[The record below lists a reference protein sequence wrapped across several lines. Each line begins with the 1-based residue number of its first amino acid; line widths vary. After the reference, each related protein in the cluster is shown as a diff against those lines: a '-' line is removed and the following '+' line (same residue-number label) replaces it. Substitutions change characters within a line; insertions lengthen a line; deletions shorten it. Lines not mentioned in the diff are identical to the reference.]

1 MEKNIIGRKEER
13 KVLLSLSKS
22 KQSEFA
28 VVYGR
33 RRVGKTYLVRELFEG
48 KFAFYHTAISPFE
61 MTDSD
66 LLYRQQLKTFSES
79 LRMYG
84 DYHKEVPSDWF
95 EAFSWLKE
103 LLMRKGTGTRQIVFI
118 DELPWMDTPR
128 AGFITAF
135 EHFWNGWGAGCHN
148 LFLIV
153 CGSATTW
160 INDKLLNNTGGL
172 YGRAT
177 REIHLSPFT
186 LSETYDYFKS
196 RGLSIDQYDTL
207 QAYMVVGGIPYYLS
221 YFETGLS
228 IAQNI
233 DKMFFSKDSKLQ
245 VEFARLYQ
253 SLFKDSEKYVEIVK
267 FLATKRIG
275 FTRKEICDALGI
287 SSGAGITTM
296 LQSLEASDFIIKYIP
311 VGGSS
316 RDAHYKLIDFFT
328 LFYCH
333 FTDKVKVGAGFWENS
348 LHNPKLNAWRGFSF
362 EEVCYAHA
370 DKIKNALG
378 ISGVNTNISPWISSE
393 KDSKTQIDMV
403 IDRDDRVVNI
413 CEIKFYAGM
422 FTISKQY
429 DLEIKNKV
437 TAFVEQ
443 CKKVKNPHLTLITT
457 YGLKQ
462 NMYSGGVQRVI
473 TMEDLF

>member
-13 KVLLSLSKS
+13 RILLSLSKS

-48 KFAFYHTAISPFE
+48 KFAFYHTAISPFD
-61 MTDSD
+61 MSDSE
-66 LLYRQQLKTFSES
+66 LLYRQQLKAFSES

-84 DYHKEVPSDWF
+84 DYHNEVPSDWF

-103 LLMRKGTGTRQIVFI
+103 LLIRKGNSGRHIVFI

-128 AGFITAF
+128 AGFIAAF

-160 INDKLLNNTGGL
+160 INDKILNNTGGL

-177 REIHLSPFT
+177 REIHLSPFN
-186 LSETYDYFKS
+186 LSETYEYFKS
-196 RGLSIDQYDTL
+196 RGLSIDRYDTL
-207 QAYMVVGGIPYYLS
+207 HAYMVVGGIPYYLS
-221 YFETGLS
+221 YFEKGLS
-228 IAQNI
+228 VAQNI
-233 DKMFFSKDSKLQ
+233 DNMFFKKDSKLQ
-245 VEFARLYQ
+245 VEFIRLYQ
-253 SLFKDSEKYVEIVK
+253 SLFKDSEKYMGIVK

-275 FTRKEICDALGI
+275 FTRKEICSSLGI
-287 SSGAGITTM
+287 SSGAGITVL

-311 VGGSS
+311 TGGSV
-316 RDAHYKLIDFFT
+316 RDARYKLIDFFT
-328 LFYCH
+328 LFYCN
-333 FTDKVKVGAGFWENS
+333 FADKVKVSTGFWENS
-348 LHNPKLNAWRGFSF
+348 LHNPQLNAWRGFAF
-362 EEVCYAHA
+362 EEVCYAHQ
-370 DKIKNALG
+370 DRIKSALG
-378 ISGVNTNISPWISSE
+378 ISGINANISPWISNE
-393 KDSKTQIDMV
+393 KDSNTQIDMV

-413 CEIKFYAGM
+413 CEIKFYSGV
-422 FTISKQY
+422 FSITKQY
-429 DLEIKNKV
+429 DLELRNKV
-437 TAFVEQ
+437 SAFTEQ
-443 CKKVKNPHLTLITT
+443 SKKKKNPHLTIITT
-457 YGLKQ
+457 FGLKQ
-462 NMYSGGVQRVI
+462 NMYSGSVQRVI

>member
-13 KVLLSLSKS
+13 RILLSLSKS

-48 KFAFYHTAISPFE
+48 KFAFYHTAISPFD
-61 MTDSD
+61 MSDSE
-66 LLYRQQLKTFSES
+66 LLYRQQLKAFSES

-84 DYHKEVPSDWF
+84 DYHNEVPSDWF

-103 LLMRKGTGTRQIVFI
+103 LLMRKGNSGRHIVFI

-128 AGFITAF
+128 AGFISAF

-160 INDKLLNNTGGL
+160 INDKILNNTGGL

-177 REIHLSPFT
+177 REIHLSPFN
-186 LSETYDYFKS
+186 LSETYEYFKS
-196 RGLSIDQYDTL
+196 RGLSIDRYDTL
-207 QAYMVVGGIPYYLS
+207 HAYMVVGGIPYYLS
-221 YFETGLS
+221 YFEKGLS
-228 IAQNI
+228 VAQNI
-233 DKMFFSKDSKLQ
+233 DNMFFKKDSKLQ
-245 VEFARLYQ
+245 VEFIRLYQ
-253 SLFKDSEKYVEIVK
+253 SLFKDSEKYMGIVK

-275 FTRKEICDALGI
+275 FTRKEICTSLGI
-287 SSGAGITTM
+287 SSGAGITVL

-311 VGGSS
+311 TGGSV
-316 RDAHYKLIDFFT
+316 RDARYKLIDFFT
-328 LFYCH
+328 LFYCN
-333 FTDKVKVGAGFWENS
+333 FADKVKVSTGFWENS
-348 LHNPKLNAWRGFSF
+348 LHNPQLNAWRGFAF
-362 EEVCYAHA
+362 EEVCYAHQ
-370 DKIKNALG
+370 DRIKSALG
-378 ISGVNTNISPWISSE
+378 ISGINANISPWISNE
-393 KDSKTQIDMV
+393 KDSNTQIDMV

-413 CEIKFYAGM
+413 CEIKFYSGVFSM
-422 FTISKQY
+422 TRQY
-429 DLEIKNKV
+429 DLELRNKV
-437 TAFVEQ
+437 SAFTEQ
-443 CKKVKNPHLTLITT
+443 SKKKKNPHLTIITT
-457 YGLKQ
+457 FGLKQ
-462 NMYSGGVQRVI
+462 NMYSGSVQRVI

>member
-13 KVLLSLSKS
+13 RILLSLSKS

-48 KFAFYHTAISPFE
+48 KFAFYHTAISPFD
-61 MTDSD
+61 MSDSE
-66 LLYRQQLKTFSES
+66 LLYRQQLKAFSES

-84 DYHKEVPSDWF
+84 DYHNEVPSDWF

-103 LLMRKGTGTRQIVFI
+103 LLIRKGNSGRHIVFI

-128 AGFITAF
+128 AGFIAAF

-160 INDKLLNNTGGL
+160 INDKILNNTGGL

-177 REIHLSPFT
+177 REIHLSPFN
-186 LSETYDYFKS
+186 LSETYEYFKS
-196 RGLSIDQYDTL
+196 RGLSIDRYDTL
-207 QAYMVVGGIPYYLS
+207 HAYMVVGGIPYYLS
-221 YFETGLS
+221 YFEKGLS
-228 IAQNI
+228 VAQNI
-233 DKMFFSKDSKLQ
+233 DNMFFKKDSKLQ
-245 VEFARLYQ
+245 VEFIRLYQ
-253 SLFKDSEKYVEIVK
+253 SLFKDSEKYMGIVK

-275 FTRKEICDALGI
+275 FTRKEICSSLGI
-287 SSGAGITTM
+287 SSGAGITAL

-311 VGGSS
+311 TGGSV
-316 RDAHYKLIDFFT
+316 RDARYKLIDFFT
-328 LFYCH
+328 LFYCN
-333 FTDKVKVGAGFWENS
+333 FADKVKVSTGFWENS
-348 LHNPKLNAWRGFSF
+348 LHNPQLNAWRGFAF
-362 EEVCYAHA
+362 EEVCYAHQ
-370 DKIKNALG
+370 DKIKSALG
-378 ISGVNTNISPWISSE
+378 ISGINANISPWISNE
-393 KDSKTQIDMV
+393 KDSNTQIDMV

-413 CEIKFYAGM
+413 CEIKFYNGV
-422 FTISKQY
+422 FSITKQY
-429 DLEIKNKV
+429 DLELRDKV
-437 TAFVEQ
+437 TAFTEQ
-443 CKKVKNPHLTLITT
+443 SKKRKNPHLTIITT

-462 NMYSGGVQRVI
+462 NMYSGSVQRVI

>member
-13 KVLLSLSKS
+13 RILLSLSKS

-48 KFAFYHTAISPFE
+48 KFAFYHTAISPFD
-61 MTDSD
+61 MSDSE
-66 LLYRQQLKTFSES
+66 LLYRQQLKAFSES

-84 DYHKEVPSDWF
+84 DYHNEVPSDWF

-103 LLMRKGTGTRQIVFI
+103 LLIRKGNSGRHIVFI

-128 AGFITAF
+128 AGFIAAF

-160 INDKLLNNTGGL
+160 INDKILNNTGGL

-177 REIHLSPFT
+177 REIHLSPFN
-186 LSETYDYFKS
+186 LSETYEYFKS
-196 RGLSIDQYDTL
+196 RGLSIDRYDTL
-207 QAYMVVGGIPYYLS
+207 HAYMVVGGIPYYLS
-221 YFETGLS
+221 YFEKGLS
-228 IAQNI
+228 VAQNI
-233 DKMFFSKDSKLQ
+233 DNMFFKKDSKLQ
-245 VEFARLYQ
+245 VEFIRLYQ
-253 SLFKDSEKYVEIVK
+253 SLFKDSEKYMGIVK

-275 FTRKEICDALGI
+275 FTRKEICTSLGI
-287 SSGAGITTM
+287 SSGAGITVL

-311 VGGSS
+311 TGGSV
-316 RDAHYKLIDFFT
+316 RDARYKLIDFFT
-328 LFYCH
+328 LFYCN
-333 FTDKVKVGAGFWENS
+333 FADKVKVSTGFWENS
-348 LHNPKLNAWRGFSF
+348 LHNPQLNAWRGFAF
-362 EEVCYAHA
+362 EEVCYAHQ
-370 DKIKNALG
+370 DRIKSALG
-378 ISGVNTNISPWISSE
+378 ISGINANISPWISNE
-393 KDSKTQIDMV
+393 KDSNTQIDMV

-413 CEIKFYAGM
+413 CEIKFYSGV
-422 FTISKQY
+422 FSITKQY
-429 DLEIKNKV
+429 DLELRNKV
-437 TAFVEQ
+437 SAFTEQ
-443 CKKVKNPHLTLITT
+443 SKKKKNPHLTIITT
-457 YGLKQ
+457 FGLKQ
-462 NMYSGGVQRVI
+462 NMYSGSVQRVI

>member
-13 KVLLSLSKS
+13 RILLSLSKS

-48 KFAFYHTAISPFE
+48 KFAFYHTAISPFD
-61 MTDSD
+61 MSDSE
-66 LLYRQQLKTFSES
+66 LLYRQQLKAFSES

-84 DYHKEVPSDWF
+84 DYHNEVPSDWF

-103 LLMRKGTGTRQIVFI
+103 LLIRKGNSGRHIVFI

-128 AGFITAF
+128 AGFIAAF

-160 INDKLLNNTGGL
+160 INDKILNNTGGL

-177 REIHLSPFT
+177 REIHLSPFN
-186 LSETYDYFKS
+186 LSETYEYFKS
-196 RGLSIDQYDTL
+196 RGLSIDRYDTL
-207 QAYMVVGGIPYYLS
+207 HAYMVVGGIPYYLS
-221 YFETGLS
+221 YFEKGLS
-228 IAQNI
+228 VAQNI
-233 DKMFFSKDSKLQ
+233 DNMFFKKDSKLQ
-245 VEFARLYQ
+245 VEFIRLYQ
-253 SLFKDSEKYVEIVK
+253 SLFKDSEKYMGIVK

-275 FTRKEICDALGI
+275 FTRKEICTSLGI
-287 SSGAGITTM
+287 SSGAGITVL

-311 VGGSS
+311 TGGSV
-316 RDAHYKLIDFFT
+316 RDARYKLIDFFT
-328 LFYCH
+328 LFYCN
-333 FTDKVKVGAGFWENS
+333 FADKVKVSTGFWENS
-348 LHNPKLNAWRGFSF
+348 LHNPQLNAWRGFAF
-362 EEVCYAHA
+362 EEVCYAHQ
-370 DKIKNALG
+370 DRIKSALG
-378 ISGVNTNISPWISSE
+378 ISGINANISPWINNE
-393 KDSKTQIDMV
+393 KDSNTQIDMV

-413 CEIKFYAGM
+413 CEIKFYSGV
-422 FTISKQY
+422 FSITKQY
-429 DLEIKNKV
+429 DLELRNKV
-437 TAFVEQ
+437 SAFTEQ
-443 CKKVKNPHLTLITT
+443 SKKKKNPHLTIITT
-457 YGLKQ
+457 FGLKQ
-462 NMYSGGVQRVI
+462 NMYSGSVQRVI

>member
-207 QAYMVVGGIPYYLS
+207 A
-221 YFETGLS
+221 
-228 IAQNI
+228 
-233 DKMFFSKDSKLQ
+233 K
-245 VEFARLYQ
+245 
-253 SLFKDSEKYVEIVK
+253 
-267 FLATKRIG
+267 
-275 FTRKEICDALGI
+275 
-287 SSGAGITTM
+287 
-296 LQSLEASDFIIKYIP
+296 ASQ
-311 VGGSS
+311 
-316 RDAHYKLIDFFT
+316 RTH
-328 LFYCH
+328 H
-333 FTDKVKVGAGFWENS
+333 
-348 LHNPKLNAWRGFSF
+348 
-362 EEVCYAHA
+362 
-370 DKIKNALG
+370 
-378 ISGVNTNISPWISSE
+378 
-393 KDSKTQIDMV
+393 
-403 IDRDDRVVNI
+403 IDRDARLAFLLIAAREQHSADVVSAIGQIGTQRIERFITGVIQLGKTGNVHLI
-413 CEIKFYAGM
+413 H
-422 FTISKQY
+422 
-429 DLEIKNKV
+429 DL
-437 TAFVEQ
+437 TAFLLLRFL
-443 CKKVKNPHLTLITT
+443 CFLSPDS
-457 YGLKQ
+457 
-462 NMYSGGVQRVI
+462 SGCLGMTASVG
-473 TMEDLF
+473 MLA

>member
-13 KVLLSLSKS
+13 RILLSLSKS

-48 KFAFYHTAISPFE
+48 KFAFYHTAISPFD
-61 MTDSD
+61 MSDSE
-66 LLYRQQLKTFSES
+66 LLYRQQLKAFSES

-84 DYHKEVPSDWF
+84 DYHNEVPSDWF

-103 LLMRKGTGTRQIVFI
+103 LLIRKGNSGRHIVFI

-128 AGFITAF
+128 AGFISAF

-160 INDKLLNNTGGL
+160 INDKILNNTGGL

-177 REIHLSPFT
+177 REIHLSPFN
-186 LSETYDYFKS
+186 LSETYEYFKS
-196 RGLSIDQYDTL
+196 RGLSIDRYDTL
-207 QAYMVVGGIPYYLS
+207 HAYMVVGGIPYYLS
-221 YFETGLS
+221 YFEKGLS
-228 IAQNI
+228 VAQNI
-233 DKMFFSKDSKLQ
+233 DNMFFKKDSKLQ
-245 VEFARLYQ
+245 VEFIRLYQ
-253 SLFKDSEKYVEIVK
+253 SLFKDSEKYMGIVK

-275 FTRKEICDALGI
+275 FTRKEICTSLGI
-287 SSGAGITTM
+287 SSGAGITVL

-311 VGGSS
+311 TGGSV
-316 RDAHYKLIDFFT
+316 RDARYKLIDFFT
-328 LFYCH
+328 LFYCN
-333 FTDKVKVGAGFWENS
+333 FADKVKVSTGFWENS
-348 LHNPKLNAWRGFSF
+348 LHNPQLNAWRGFAF
-362 EEVCYAHA
+362 EEVCYAHQ
-370 DKIKNALG
+370 DRIKSALG
-378 ISGVNTNISPWISSE
+378 ISGINANISPWISNE
-393 KDSKTQIDMV
+393 KDSNTQIDMV

-413 CEIKFYAGM
+413 CEIKFYSGV
-422 FTISKQY
+422 FSITKQY
-429 DLEIKNKV
+429 DLELRNKV
-437 TAFVEQ
+437 SAFTEQ
-443 CKKVKNPHLTLITT
+443 SKKKKNPHLTIITT
-457 YGLKQ
+457 FGLKQ
-462 NMYSGGVQRVI
+462 NMYSGSVQRVI